1 MARTTGTDPARGPLT
16 RDRALAVAVEIADL
30 EGLAAMTMRRLARD
44 LGVEAM
50 SLYHHVAN
58 KDDIL
63 DAMVE
68 RVFDEMDLPSPE
80 APWKDAMRDRA
91 ASVRAVLSRHPWA
104 VSIMQS
110 RTAPGPATLGHLDAV
125 IGVCRRA
132 GFTVPMAA
140 HALSLIDSYVYGFV
154 LQEVNLPTASSDGV
168 QEVVENVW
176 PGLAERFPHLA
187 ELTVEH
193 VMQPGYRYGDEFDF
207 GLELILDGLAAAA
220 LR

>member
-1 MARTTGTDPARGPLT
+1 
-16 RDRALAVAVEIADL
+16 
-30 EGLAAMTMRRLARD
+30 
-44 LGVEAM
+44 
-50 SLYHHVAN
+50 
-58 KDDIL
+58 
-63 DAMVE
+63 
-68 RVFDEMDLPSPE
+68 
-80 APWKDAMRDRA
+80 
-91 ASVRAVLSRHPWA
+91 
-104 VSIMQS
+104 MQS

-154 LQEVNLPTASSDGV
+154 LQEVNLPAASSGGV
-168 QEVVENVW
+168 EEVVENVW
-176 PGLAERFPHLA
+176 PGLAEHFPHLA